1 MPAITPKMARCEII
15 MKRVVR
21 YAAIVIGLSAIAHLS
36 EAGQRST
43 DANAAGLQG
52 EAWQQVS
59 VAANADNVPGFPVSI
74 RFDLLRQAAVSGGI
88 LDLPLTSDLRVRAA
102 IGWVQ
107 SNGSQAFLAGPL
119 VGGGDGEASL
129 TIVGDTLTGRI
140 VVDGR
145 LFLVR
150 RVGDSPLHTVTE
162 IDPDQFPPEA
172 QPIPVPPAA
181 GAAGAYTPRMV
192 ADSNAVV
199 DLLVLYTPAARAAIG
214 GTPAMIAELTGAVNN
229 ANLALANANVTHRFR
244 LVHSEEVTYTETGS
258 LSTSL
263 NRLTFSGD
271 GYMDNVPALRN
282 LHRADVVSL
291 LTTDSDAC
299 GVGWLMGPGNINASF
314 EAYAYNVSSW
324 TCANANLTLAHE
336 VGHNM
341 GLHHDRPNA
350 GTSSPA
356 FPYAYGYAVPGL
368 ARDVMAYACAVNF
381 DCPRRAIY
389 STPLF
394 NFPGTA
400 VPSGTATED
409 NARALEGTSLTVAN
423 FRQSATC
430 TYSISPISATI
441 GSGGGTQSV
450 GVTAGT
456 GCNWTAVSNNTSFL
470 TVTGGS
476 SGSGNG
482 TVTYFATANSGG
494 SRTGTLT
501 IAGQTF
507 TLTQRAPTTTT
518 GDFDGDSR
526 ADVAL
531 YRPSNG
537 TWSILKSS
545 TGFTGNN
552 SYVWGGGADVPL
564 RGDFDGDGRYD
575 VVVFRPSSAHWFIL
589 KSSTNF
595 TGSITYQWGST
606 GDIPVAGD
614 YDGDGTSDVAIY
626 RPSNGTWYILK
637 SSTGFTGGAGYA
649 WGVSTDIP
657 VPGDYDGDGKTD
669 VAVYRPGSAHWFV
682 LKSSTN
688 FTAQTT
694 YQWGSTDDQPVPG
707 DFDGDSKTD
716 IAIYRPSN
724 GTWYILQSNS
734 NFTAGSGYVWGVSTD
749 TPVPG
754 DYDGDGR
761 SDVAVY
767 RSASSHWFIL
777 LSSTNFASWATYQW
791 GAAGDVPILHQP

>member
-1 MPAITPKMARCEII
+1 M
-15 MKRVVR
+15 MKRVVQC
-21 YAAIVIGLSAIAHLS
+21 AAIVIALSASANRS
-36 EAGQRST
+36 EAGQRSM
-43 DANAAGLQG
+43 DPNAAGLQG

-59 VAANADNVPGFPVSI
+59 VAADSVPGFPVSI

-88 LDLPLTSDLRVRAA
+88 LELPLTSDLRVRAA

-107 SNGSQAFLAGPL
+107 SNGSQALLAGPL
-119 VGGGDGEASL
+119 VGGVEGEASL
-129 TIVGDTLTGRI
+129 TIVGDTLAGRV

-145 LFLVR
+145 LFLIR
-150 RVGDSPLHTVTE
+150 RVGDSLLHAVTE

-172 QPIPVPPAA
+172 QPIPAPPTG
-181 GAAGAYTPRMV
+181 GAASAYTPGMV
-192 ADSNAVV
+192 ADSNALV

-214 GTPAMIAELTGAVNN
+214 GTPAMVAELTGAVNN

-244 LVHSEEVTYTETGS
+244 LVHYEEILYTETGDFGTS
-258 LSTSL
+258 LSHL
-263 NRLTFSGD
+263 RINGD
-271 GYMDNVPALRN
+271 GFMDGALALRN
-282 LHRADVVSL
+282 LHRADVVTLISN
-291 LTTDSDAC
+291 DSNAC
-299 GVGWLMGPGNINASF
+299 GIGYLMGAGSVGPGF
-314 EAYAYNVSSW
+314 ESLAYNVVGWS
-324 TCANANLTLAHE
+324 CANANLTLAHE
-336 VGHNM
+336 IGHNM
-341 GLHHDRPNA
+341 GLHHDRANA

-356 FPYAYGYAVPGL
+356 FPYAYGYAVSGV
-368 ARDVMAYACAVNF
+368 ARDVMAYACAVN
-381 DCPRRAIY
+381 CPRRAIY

-400 VPSGTATED
+400 VAAGTATED

-423 FRQSATC
+423 FRQSAVC
-430 TYSISPISATI
+430 TFSISPTEATI
-441 GSGGGTQSV
+441 GSSGGTQSV
-450 GVTAGT
+450 AVTAGS
-456 GCNWTAVSNNTSFL
+456 GCNWSATSNNPSFL
-470 TVTGGS
+470 TITGGS

-482 TVTYFATANSGG
+482 TVNYFVFGNSGG
-494 SRTGTLT
+494 ARTGTMT

-507 TLTQRAPTTTT
+507 TLIQRALTTTT

-526 ADVAL
+526 ADIAL

-545 TGFTGNN
+545 TGFTGND

-564 RGDFDGDGRYD
+564 RGDFDGDGRND

-614 YDGDGTSDVAIY
+614 YDGDGTTDVAIY

-649 WGVSTDIP
+649 WGVSTDVP

-694 YQWGSTDDQPVPG
+694 YQWGSTNDQPVPG
-707 DFDGDSKTD
+707 DFDGDGKTD
-716 IAIYRPSN
+716 IAVFRPSN
-724 GTWYILQSNS
+724 GTWYILKSNS
-734 NFTAGSGYVWGVSTD
+734 NFTAGAGYAWGVSTD

-777 LSSTNFASWATYQW
+777 LSSTNFTAWATYQW
-791 GAAGDVPILHQP
+791 GASGDMPILRQP